1 MDTSRFEYTQDY
13 VDTEFC
19 KVCRGCIMVY
29 NSIIKSQCRLTNDE
43 NLIRDEFM
51 KYLKNPQY
59 RRSHTPLNEFH
70 FEKEVPEYTGRADIK
85 VMPRNGFEDDYAYYI
100 IECKRLDNNNTS
112 GITGLNAE
120 YIKNGICRFVTG
132 FYSTYNDCCGML
144 GFVVDKMDIHK
155 NTCGNINDLLP
166 QTMTNDRGGMVNANA
181 IMPLTNT
188 VLTNDFYYSYIS
200 QHLHTNEQRR
210 VTIYHLMFDFS
221 DIILKSPKWKD
232 LIQSQQR

>member
-1 MDTSRFEYTQDY
+1 
-13 VDTEFC
+13 
-19 KVCRGCIMVY
+19 MVY
-29 NSIIKSQCRLTNDE
+29 NSIIESQCSLINDE
-43 NLIRDEFM
+43 NMIRDEFM

-59 RRSHTPLNEFH
+59 RLSHTPLNDFH
-70 FEKEVPEYTGRADIK
+70 FEKEVPEYTGRVDIK

-155 NTCGNINDLLP
+155 NTCENINGLMS
-166 QTMTNDRGGMVNANA
+166 QAMTNDKETEVNANVTT
-181 IMPLTNT
+181 PLTNIIMDNT
-188 VLTNDFYYSYIS
+188 FYYSYIS
-200 QHLHTNEQRR
+200 KHRHENENKEI
-210 VTIYHLMFDFS
+210 TMYHLMFDFS
-221 DIILKSPKWKD
+221 DIVIK
-232 LIQSQQR
+232 

>member
-1 MDTSRFEYTQDY
+1 MDSLRFEYTKDY
-13 VDTEFC
+13 IDTEFC

-29 NSIIKSQCRLTNDE
+29 NSIIESQCNLVNDE

-59 RRSHTPLNEFH
+59 KHTHSPLNEFH

-100 IECKRLDNNNTS
+100 IECKRLDNSNPS

-144 GFVVDKMDIHK
+144 GFVIDKMDIHK
-155 NTCGNINDLLP
+155 NTCGNLNELMSY
-166 QTMTNDRGGMVNANA
+166 TMTNDKGIKVNANVTV
-181 IMPLTNT
+181 PLTNIIMVNT
-188 VLTNDFYYSYIS
+188 FFYSYIS
-200 QHLHTNEQRR
+200 EHKHKSENKSI
-210 VTIYHLMFDFS
+210 TIYHLMFDFS
-221 DIILKSPKWKD
+221 NIVLK
-232 LIQSQQR
+232 

>member
-1 MDTSRFEYTQDY
+1 MDTLRFEYTQDY

-29 NSIIKSQCRLTNDE
+29 NSIIKSQFILTNDE

-100 IECKRLDNNNTS
+100 IECKRLDNINTS

-132 FYSTYNDCCGML
+132 FYSTYNDRCGML
-144 GFVVDKMDIHK
+144 GFVVDKMDIHN
-155 NTCGNINDLLP
+155 NTCGNINGLMS
-166 QTMTNDRGGMVNANA
+166 QTMTNDKGIEVNANVT
-181 IMPLTNT
+181 IPLTNIIMD
-188 VLTNDFYYSYIS
+188 NSFYYSYIS
-200 QHLHTNEQRR
+200 EHTHESEKRR
-210 VTIYHLMFDFS
+210 ITIYHLMFDFS
-221 DIILKSPKWKD
+221 DIVKK
-232 LIQSQQR
+232 